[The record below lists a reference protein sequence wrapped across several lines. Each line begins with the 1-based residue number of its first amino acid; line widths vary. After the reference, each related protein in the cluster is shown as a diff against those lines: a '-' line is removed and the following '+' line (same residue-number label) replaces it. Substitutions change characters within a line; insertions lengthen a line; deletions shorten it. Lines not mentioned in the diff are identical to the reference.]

1 MSGPIDVVGHAALDY
16 LFEVEH
22 IASPNESYPITSYE
36 VLFGGGGA
44 NIAAAIAH
52 LGGYSRLVAA
62 VGDDFSTSGYEQHL
76 NNLDVDLSLLYRIE
90 GEESTKAFV
99 YTDPNHNQ
107 SSYFYW
113 GSSSKL
119 PDIEAPALDFVHLA
133 TSEASFN
140 ARVAQKSKF
149 VSFDPGQDLVTYSK
163 EHLVTILDNTDILF
177 ANIHEVKRVKE
188 MTGRSFDDLKKS
200 ISTIVVT
207 CDSSGSKIYCK
218 DKKIDIL
225 IVSVKA
231 VDPTGA
237 GDGYRAGFLLA
248 FRKGFPVEVCG
259 KIGSTVASFAVECVG
274 CQTNL
279 PTWDVMKKRYEE
291 NFGALPL

>member
-1 MSGPIDVVGHAALDY
+1 MSAPIDVVGHAALDY

-36 VLFGGGGA
+36 VLFGGGAA
-44 NIAAAIAH
+44 NIAAAMAQ
-52 LGGYSRLVAA
+52 LGGNSRLVAA

-76 NNLDVDLSLLYRIE
+76 NNLGVDLSLLYHIE

-119 PDIEAPALDFVHLA
+119 PEMEAPALDFVHLA
-133 TSEASFN
+133 PSEASFS

-218 DKKIDIL
+218 DKKIDIP

-248 FRKGFPVEVCG
+248 FSKGLPFEVCG
-259 KIGSTVASFAVECVG
+259 KIGATVASFEVECVG

-279 PTWDVMKKRYEE
+279 PTWGAMKKRYEE

>member
-119 PDIEAPALDFVHLA
+119 PDIEAPALILSIWQPLRQVSMPGWLRNQSLFLLILA
-133 TSEASFN
+133 RIWLLT
-140 ARVAQKSKF
+140 QKSIWLRYWIIRIF
-149 VSFDPGQDLVTYSK
+149 SLPIS
-163 EHLVTILDNTDILF
+163 
-177 ANIHEVKRVKE
+177 
-188 MTGRSFDDLKKS
+188 MRS
-200 ISTIVVT
+200 
-207 CDSSGSKIYCK
+207 
-218 DKKIDIL
+218 
-225 IVSVKA
+225 SV
-231 VDPTGA
+231 
-237 GDGYRAGFLLA
+237 
-248 FRKGFPVEVCG
+248 
-259 KIGSTVASFAVECVG
+259 
-274 CQTNL
+274 
-279 PTWDVMKKRYEE
+279 
-291 NFGALPL
+291 

>member
-1 MSGPIDVVGHAALDY
+1 MSAPIDVVGHAALDY

-36 VLFGGGGA
+36 VLFGGGAA
-44 NIAAAIAH
+44 NIAAAMAQ
-52 LGGYSRLVAA
+52 LGGNSRLVAA

-76 NNLDVDLSLLYRIE
+76 NNLGVDLSLLSHIE

-99 YTDPNHNQ
+99 YTDPNHDQ

-119 PDIEAPALDFVHLA
+119 PDMEAPALDFVHLA
-133 TSEASFN
+133 PSEASFS

-149 VSFDPGQDLVTYSK
+149 VSFDPGQDLVTYPK
-163 EHLVTILDNTDILF
+163 EHLITILDNTDILF
-177 ANIHEVKRVKE
+177 SNIHEVKRVKE
-188 MTGRSFDDLKKS
+188 ITGRSFDDLKKS
-200 ISTIVVT
+200 ISTVVVT
-207 CDSSGSKIYCK
+207 CDSSGSKIYHK
-218 DKKIDIL
+218 NKKIDIP
-225 IVSVKA
+225 VVAVKA

-248 FRKGFPVEVCG
+248 FRKGFPIEVCG
-259 KIGSTVASFAVECVG
+259 KIGATVASFEVECVG
-274 CQTNL
+274 CQNNI
-279 PTWDVMKKRYEE
+279 PTRGSMKKRY
-291 NFGALPL
+291 

>member
-1 MSGPIDVVGHAALDY
+1 MSSPIDVVGHAALDY

-36 VLFGGGGA
+36 VLFGGGAA
-44 NIAAAIAH
+44 NIAAAMAQ
-52 LGGYSRLVAA
+52 LGGKSRLVAA
-62 VGDDFSTSGYEQHL
+62 VGDDFSTSGYEKHL
-76 NNLDVDLSLLYRIE
+76 NSLGVDLSLLYHIE

-119 PDIEAPALDFVHLA
+119 PDMEAPALDFVHLA
-133 TSEASFN
+133 PSEASFS

-163 EHLVTILDNTDILF
+163 EHLVTILDNTDLLF

-188 MTGRSFDDLKKS
+188 MTGKSLNDLKKS
-200 ISTIVVT
+200 ISTVVVT
-207 CDSSGSKIYCK
+207 CDSSGSKIYSK
-218 DKKIDIL
+218 NEKIDIP
-225 IVSVKA
+225 IVAVKA

-248 FRKGFPVEVCG
+248 FREGFPVEVCG
-259 KIGSTVASFAVECVG
+259 KIGATVASFEVECVG

-279 PTWDVMKKRYEE
+279 PSWNDMKKRYEE
-291 NFGALPL
+291 NFGVLPL

>member
-1 MSGPIDVVGHAALDY
+1 MSGPMDVVGHAALDY

-36 VLFGGGGA
+36 VLFGGGGS
-44 NIAAAIAH
+44 NIAAAMAQ
-52 LGGYSRLVAA
+52 LGGNSRLVAA

-76 NNLDVDLSLLYRIE
+76 DNLGVDLSLLYHIE

-107 SSYFYW
+107 SSYW

-119 PDIEAPALDFVHLA
+119 SDMETPALDFVHLA
-133 TSEASFN
+133 PSEASFS
-140 ARVAQKSKF
+140 ARVAQKSEF

-163 EHLVTILDNTDILF
+163 EHLITILDNTDILF
-177 ANIHEVKRVKE
+177 ANIHELKRVKE
-188 MTGRSFDDLKKS
+188 MTGRSFDDLKQS

-207 CDSSGSKIYCK
+207 CDSSYHKN
-218 DKKIDIL
+218 KKIDIP
-225 IVSVKA
+225 VVAVKA

-248 FRKGFPVEVCG
+248 FRKGLPFEVCG
-259 KIGSTVASFAVECVG
+259 KIGSTVASFEVECVG

-279 PTWDVMKKRYEE
+279 PTWGAMKKRYEE

>member
-76 NNLDVDLSLLYRIE
+76 DNLGVDLSLLYRIE

-99 YTDPNHNQ
+99 YTDPHHNQ

-119 PDIEAPALDFVHLA
+119 PDMEAPTLDFVHLA

-140 ARVAQKSKF
+140 ARVAQKSEF

-188 MTGRSFDDLKKS
+188 MTGRSFDDLRKS

-207 CDSSGSKIYCK
+207 CDSSGSKIYRK
-218 DKKIDIL
+218 DKKIDIP

-248 FRKGFPVEVCG
+248 FSKGLPFEVCG

-291 NFGALPL
+291 NFGALPP